1 MCGHGCSFRVRT
13 ARQAEVQ
20 SLLFIRICAPATA
33 SALVF
38 WIVGLLVRRDVK
50 VCCPGRSKTL
60 KMLRSAA
67 F

>member
-1 MCGHGCSFRVRT
+1 M
-13 ARQAEVQ
+13 
-20 SLLFIRICAPATA
+20 LFIRICAPATA